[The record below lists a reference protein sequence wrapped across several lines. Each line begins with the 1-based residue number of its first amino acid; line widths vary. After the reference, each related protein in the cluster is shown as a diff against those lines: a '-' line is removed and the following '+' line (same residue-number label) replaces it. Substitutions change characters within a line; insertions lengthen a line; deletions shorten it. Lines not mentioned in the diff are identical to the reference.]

1 MRDHS
6 YRTEFRQLA
15 KLALPLVLAQ
25 LAQNSMS
32 FIDTLMVGSLGKSDL
47 AGIAL
52 GGTLFHFVMMI
63 GIGIILAVNPTVSQ
77 ATGAG
82 DEPTCGRA
90 LRQGLWLGLILS
102 FPAWL
107 TLWNSYPIL
116 IWLNQTEANALA
128 SSQYLRAISWG
139 LLPSLWMVSMRG
151 YLEGKSNARPIMLI
165 CFAGVGLN
173 IFFNNALMFGKY
185 GLPKLG
191 LVGTGYA
198 SSIVFLCMFLM
209 MLIYVLLTYEASLF
223 REFWKPDGSML
234 WELIRIGAPISAT
247 IAFEGTLFHAAAVLM
262 GTIGED
268 QLSAHAIAV
277 STASIA
283 FMIPLGLAI
292 ATSVRVGNAIGAGSV
307 DKAEIAGR
315 VGMIVCVCTMCFTG
329 MLMFLFPQAI
339 VGAFLDLTDPVNK
352 NVIDFAVS
360 FLLIA
365 ALFQVAD
372 GLQVAANL
380 SLRGLKDTTA
390 SMVITLVSF
399 WCVGAVVG
407 WLLCY
412 QGGLGGAGLWWG
424 MTAGLAT
431 AAVLLTWRFQLR
443 INQMRQEGLAQ
454 AGQGDG

>member
-1 MRDHS
+1 
-6 YRTEFRQLA
+6 
-15 KLALPLVLAQ
+15 
-25 LAQNSMS
+25 
-32 FIDTLMVGSLGKSDL
+32 MVGSLGKSDL

-52 GGTLFHFVMMI
+52 GGTLFHFVTMITI
-63 GIGIILAVNPTVSQ
+63 GIVFAVNPTVSQ
-77 ATGAG
+77 ATGAN
-82 DEPTCGRA
+82 DEATCGRA
-90 LRQGLWLGLILS
+90 LRQGLWLGLILF
-102 FPAWL
+102 FPGWL
-107 TLWNSYPIL
+107 ALWNSYSIL
-116 IWLNQTEANALA
+116 IWLKQTEANALA
-128 SSQYLRAISWG
+128 SSQYLQAISWG
-139 LLPSLWMVSMRG
+139 LLPSLWIVAMRG
-151 YLEGKSNARPIMLI
+151 FLEGKSNARPIMLI
-165 CFAGVGLN
+165 CFVGVGLN

-185 GLPKLG
+185 GLPKMG

-209 MLIYVLLTYEASLF
+209 LLTYVLLKYKPSLLK
-223 REFWKPDGSML
+223 EFWKPEASML
-234 WELIRIGAPISAT
+234 WELVRIGAPISAT
-247 IAFEGTLFHAAAVLM
+247 IAFEGSLFHATAVLM

-268 QLSAHAIAV
+268 QLSAHAIAI

-307 DKAEIAGR
+307 DNALIAGR

-329 MLMFLFPQAI
+329 LLMFLFPQTI
-339 VGAFLDLTDPVNK
+339 VGAFLDINDPVNK
-352 NVIDFAVS
+352 NVIAFTVS

-390 SMVITLVSF
+390 SMVITLISF
-399 WCVGAVVG
+399 WCVGAIVG

-412 QGGLGGAGLWWG
+412 QAGLGGAGLWWG

-431 AAVLLTWRFQLR
+431 AAVLLTARFQYR
-443 INQMRQEGLAQ
+443 INQMRSNKLEPPE
-454 AGQGDG
+454 QGSGAAKA